1 MKKILSLFA
10 VMVVT
15 VQLFAATPT
24 APTLY
29 NNTSASVEY
38 HANIYKTSNPMGAV
52 STGRDSLVGV
62 DSIILLKKVP
72 IDPKFLYRLQVL
84 DSGGIADT
92 SKYEIQYFF
101 GDKNG
106 TEYKTASTLIDSAAG
121 SAPAAGIKRLKTIDL
136 EVNTTSWPMAI
147 TVLVKKPVAAL
158 IYKIYRVE
166 LIKTQP
172 GYAK

>member
-10 VMVVT
+10 VLFVS
-15 VQLFAATPT
+15 VQLFAAAPT

-29 NNTSASVEY
+29 NNTSASIDY
-38 HANIYKTSNPMGAV
+38 AANIYKTGNPNGAV
-52 STGRDSLVGV
+52 STGRDSLIGV
-62 DSIILLKKVP
+62 DSIVLLKKFS
-72 IDPKFLYRLQVL
+72 IDPKFLYRLQIL
-84 DSGGIADT
+84 DSGGVADT

-106 TEYKTASTLIDSAAG
+106 TEYKTASSLIDSAAG
-121 SAPAAGIKRLKTIDL
+121 SAPAAGIKRLKSIDL
-136 EVNTTSWPMAI
+136 AVNTTSWPMAV

-172 GYAK
+172 YYVK